1 MKIKG
6 IKREYFETDQ
16 VHESFINNSN
26 RFIPITKNH
35 VILKSKA
42 SFLVIES
49 IDLHESTLQLC
60 ENIEV
65 HFITLYNQTH
75 INENYVVISLTF
87 FNHKLRLSLI

>member
-1 MKIKG
+1 MKKKKG

-16 VHESFINNSN
+16 VHESFINNS
-26 RFIPITKNH
+26 IPTTTIH

-42 SFLVIES
+42 SILVIES

-75 INENYVVISLTF
+75 T
-87 FNHKLRLSLI
+87 